1 MHIAWQILYIERI
14 PQTKVVVA
22 RDEKFVTMRQLY
34 PPVEKVKRFCFR
46 SSVSKIAGMYHNICI
61 G

>member
-1 MHIAWQILYIERI
+1 MHIAGQILYIERI

-46 SSVSKIAGMYHNICI
+46 SSVSKIAGMYHNICL

>member
-1 MHIAWQILYIERI
+1 MHIAGQILYIERI
-14 PQTKVVVA
+14 PKTKVVVA

-34 PPVEKVKRFCFR
+34 PPVEKVKRFSFR
-46 SSVSKIAGMYHNICI
+46 SSVSKIAGMYHNICL

>member
-1 MHIAWQILYIERI
+1 MHIAGQILYIERI
-14 PQTKVVVA
+14 PKTKVVVA

-34 PPVEKVKRFCFR
+34 PPVEKVKCFCFR
-46 SSVSKIAGMYHNICI
+46 SSVSKIAGMYHYICL